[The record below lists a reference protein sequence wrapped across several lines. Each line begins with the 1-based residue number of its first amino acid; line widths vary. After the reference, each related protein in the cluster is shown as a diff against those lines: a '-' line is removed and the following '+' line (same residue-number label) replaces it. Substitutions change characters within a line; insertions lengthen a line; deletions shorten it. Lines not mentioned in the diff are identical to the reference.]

1 MQIFP
6 RSLNKLPLVVAVGA
20 NLALV
25 GVVFVFWYWL
35 SPKNLVMGYAP
46 TQPVPYSHRLHVGQL
61 GMDCRYCHAN
71 IERAAKAMI
80 PPTQVCMGCHA
91 IVKTDSAKL
100 APIRASFETDKAI
113 EWVQVHRLP
122 DHVYFDHSAHL
133 HAAIGCVSCHGR
145 VDEEEIVKVQ
155 KPMSMGWCLEC
166 HRDPTPNLRPKTE
179 ITNMTWTNDGS
190 FTPPEF
196 KPEGCPTRHEGRE
209 AEKPCV
215 SPPTNCSGC
224 HR

>member
-6 RSLNKLPLVVAVGA
+6 RSLNKLPLVAAVLGNVAV
-20 NLALV
+20 V

-35 SPKNLVMGYAP
+35 SPRNLVMGYAP

-80 PPTQVCMGCHA
+80 PPTQVCMGCHSV
-91 IVKTDSAKL
+91 VKTDSAKL
-100 APIRASFETDKAI
+100 APIRASWETGKAV

-122 DHVYFDHSAHL
+122 DHVFFDHSAHL
-133 HAAIGCVSCHGR
+133 HAGVGCVSCHGR

-155 KPMSMGWCLEC
+155 QPLSMGWCLEC
-166 HRDPTPNLRPKTE
+166 HRDPTPNLRPKSE
-179 ITNMTWTNDGS
+179 ITNMTWVNDGK
-190 FTPPEF
+190 FEPPAF
-196 KPEGCPTRHEGRE
+196 KPEGCGTTPS
-209 AEKPCV
+209 EKAPCV
-215 SPPTNCSGC
+215 SPPQNCSGC

>member
-6 RSLNKLPLVVAVGA
+6 RSLNKLPLLVAVVA

-35 SPKNLVMGYAP
+35 SPKNLVMGYMP

-61 GMDCRYCHAN
+61 GLDCRYCHAN

-80 PPTQVCMGCHA
+80 PPTQTCMGCHA

-100 APIRASFETDKAI
+100 EPIRTSWQTGKAV

-122 DHVYFDHSAHL
+122 DHVFFDHSVHL
-133 HAAIGCVSCHGR
+133 HAGVGCISCHGR
-145 VDEEEIVKVQ
+145 VDEEEVVKVQ
-155 KPMSMGWCLEC
+155 VPMSMGWCLEC
-166 HRDPTPNLRPKTE
+166 HRDPTPNLRPRSE

-190 FTPPEF
+190 FKPP
-196 KPEGCPTRHEGRE
+196 
-209 AEKPCV
+209 AV
-215 SPPTNCSGC
+215 NPPQNCSGC

>member
-6 RSLNKLPLVVAVGA
+6 RSLNKLPLVAAVLGGV
-20 NLALV
+20 LSV

-35 SPKNLVMGYAP
+35 SPKNLVVGYEP
-46 TQPVPYSHRLHVGQL
+46 IQPVPYSHRLHVGQL

-80 PPTQVCMGCHA
+80 PPTQVCMGCHSV
-91 IVKTDSAKL
+91 VKTDSAKL
-100 APIRASFETDKAI
+100 APIRASWETGKAV

-122 DHVYFDHSAHL
+122 DHVFFDHSAHL
-133 HAAIGCVSCHGR
+133 HAGVGCVTCHGR

-155 KPMSMGWCLEC
+155 KPLSMGWCLEC
-166 HRDPTPNLRPKTE
+166 HRDPTPNLRPRTE
-179 ITNMTWTNDGS
+179 ITNMTWVNDGK
-190 FTPPEF
+190 FQPPEVQ
-196 KPEGCPTRHEGRE
+196 PLGCT
-209 AEKPCV
+209 KTTPCV
-215 SPPTNCSGC
+215 SPPQNCSGC